1 MAAARILDSTKG
13 GKPNLLIIVADQLAA
28 PFLPAYGHPVVKTPN
43 LDRLAREGVVF
54 ENACTPTARS
64 APRRGPPS

>member
-13 GKPNLLIIVADQLAA
+13 GKPNLLIVVADQLAA

-43 LDRLAREGVVF
+43 IDRLAREGVVF
-54 ENACTPTARS
+54 ETMYSNARS
-64 APRRGPPS
+64 ARRRGRPS